1 MEPLSIVSSTV
12 VPLDKINV
20 DTDQI
25 IPKQFLKRIERTGF
39 GEFLFYDWRYTDDGS
54 LNPEFELNKKRYKG
68 AKILLA
74 RDNFGSGSSREHAPW
89 AIREYGFEVIIAP
102 SFADIFYNN
111 CFKNAIL
118 PIALHKSTVDEL
130 FLKVHSKEGYSLTV
144 DLERQRITDDEG
156 WVVKFE
162 IDSFKKKALLEGLD
176 DIAHTLEH
184 EEEIIAYERKMWN
197 KRKWA
202 IPKIDT

>member
-1 MEPLSIVSSTV
+1 MEPLSNVSSTV
-12 VPLDKINV
+12 VPLDRINV

-39 GEFLFYDWRYTDDGS
+39 GEFLFYDWRYTHDGS
-54 LNPEFELNKKRYKG
+54 LNPEFELNKKKYKG
-68 AKILLA
+68 AKILLT

-89 AIREYGFEVIIAP
+89 ALREYGFQVIIAP

-118 PIALHKSTVDEL
+118 PITLDKSTVDEL
-130 FLKVHSKEGYSLTV
+130 FMNALSKDEYSLTV
-144 DLERQRITDDEG
+144 DLERQSITDDEG
-156 WVVKFE
+156 RVINFE
-162 IDSFKKKALLEGLD
+162 IDKFKKRALLEGLD

-184 EEEIIAYERKMWN
+184 EEEIVGYEHKMWVD
-197 KRKWA
+197 RKWA
-202 IPKIDT
+202 IPKIDS